1 MKDDDS
7 LPTTTALSVKKET
20 SDSVLFGK
28 GRYKFWA
35 LAAILLLAFWS
46 MLTGTVT
53 LRWSAG
59 NLNSL
64 VDDIDSPIRDD
75 LDVLEM
81 EDREKVVKHMWD
93 IYTNSRRIRL
103 PKFWQEAFEAAY
115 EELTSDASDVKEA
128 AIAEIAKMSIRSI
141 DLDPLPVQSTVH
153 GYACAVWVEVLNCD
167 YRRPGVGINLLF
179 CPLLCLSSLL
189 TNPDF
194 RDISL
199 LSQIRA
205 RELSK
210 SLKLAAVASKG
221 SGH

>member
-75 LDVLEM
+75 LDVL
-81 EDREKVVKHMWD
+81 VSAQN
-93 IYTNSRRIRL
+93 Y
-103 PKFWQEAFEAAY
+103 
-115 EELTSDASDVKEA
+115 
-128 AIAEIAKMSIRSI
+128 
-141 DLDPLPVQSTVH
+141 
-153 GYACAVWVEVLNCD
+153 CWVFIFNFFKIL
-167 YRRPGVGINLLF
+167 IL
-179 CPLLCLSSLL
+179 
-189 TNPDF
+189 
-194 RDISL
+194 
-199 LSQIRA
+199 
-205 RELSK
+205 
-210 SLKLAAVASKG
+210 
-221 SGH
+221 

>member
-7 LPTTTALSVKKET
+7 LPTTAAAPSLRKET

-64 VDDIDSPIRDD
+64 VDDIDTPIRDD

-141 DLDPLPVQSTVH
+141 DLDPLPVQST
-153 GYACAVWVEVLNCD
+153 
-167 YRRPGVGINLLF
+167 
-179 CPLLCLSSLL
+179 
-189 TNPDF
+189 
-194 RDISL
+194 
-199 LSQIRA
+199 RA

-210 SLKLAAVASKG
+210 SLKLAAVTSKG
-221 SGH
+221 SGQ